1 VLAHLYRRD
10 GMQQKTLAKIM
21 EIAPISLTRQLDRLE
36 SNSWIERKDDPTDR
50 RAKNIYLTPK
60 AIPMIKELSKL
71 GQQVKKESLEGISE
85 RDQEKLIAMLGK
97 IRNNLTDST

>member
-1 VLAHLYRRD
+1 MKTEFDKSFAFVIHDVARLTRWRFDRKSKSLGLTRAQWTVLAHLYRRD

-50 RAKNIYLTPK
+50 RAKNCQ
-60 AIPMIKELSKL
+60 
-71 GQQVKKESLEGISE
+71 GQSCG
-85 RDQEKLIAMLGK
+85 RPN
-97 IRNNLTDST
+97 R